1 MLYNRTL
8 LSTHFKMTNF
18 YCSWVRITAS
28 IFIFLQCLQLLLTL
42 SSCIPKSSQWLQ
54 RKLTSACQSF
64 YGKLSPSWDQ
74 KLRVHT
80 YWGWCSYKVLFC
92 KETLYLCSNVRNIIC
107 AWIWHLLIIP
117 GPPWPIRVLK
127 IDSQNCPCV
136 ENGNKPMGMS
146 CHCPFLHKEAKHP
159 RSRAGAWQ
167 DMSLHLLTLE
177 SKSKSFPYLLVGWL
191 VLDF

>member
-1 MLYNRTL
+1 MSPATPNPVQLHPKIKPVAAEKTD
-8 LSTHFKMTNF
+8 
-18 YCSWVRITAS
+18 
-28 IFIFLQCLQLLLTL
+28 QCLSVILWK
-42 SSCIPKSSQWLQ
+42 II
-54 RKLTSACQSF
+54 
-64 YGKLSPSWDQ
+64 PSWDQ

-80 YWGWCSYKVLFC
+80 YWGWCIYKVLFY

-136 ENGNKPMGMS
+136 ENGNKPMRMS

-159 RSRAGAWQ
+159 RSSGGAWQ